1 MNCSTVVRDATR
13 AFRPVAVLATEQ
25 AFPLVFA
32 HRVEVRDHRGVS
44 IKAQQLHELLDRSLF
59 EANCF
64 AQLLAHDLGQLDVT
78 VFDRAVKWVGLA
90 NVQLRVLENAD
101 DHARDVDAG
110 Y

>member
-1 MNCSTVVRDATR
+1 M
-13 AFRPVAVLATEQ
+13 
-25 AFPLVFA
+25 
-32 HRVEVRDHRGVS
+32 
-44 IKAQQLHELLDRSLF
+44 
-59 EANCF
+59 CF

-110 Y
+110 YWCKATVRVKRCDVTAWRIRCDV